1 MRFSGV
7 EQVHRHQEGKPAQ
20 AGAGQIGEV
29 DAAEN
34 LVGLEEYGTEIECA
48 GEERQHVEQ
57 EVSEQPPLLHGVGDQ
72 EDGVERDLL
81 RQEIRRDRQRAEQQQ
96 RSGRHAAPVAVE
108 PAFADAHDRAGKTEA
123 QHGEAHHQRPEM
135 RPASDRED
143 AHDANLQRDHR
154 AGFEAD
160 GEIEA
165 GRRLEVESET
175 GRRGLGQRHGR
186 PGAKTS
192 GERGFTAVS
201 RLAAGAARCC
211 VGKQAHH
218 ANMSAVGPLHPAG
231 SMASR
236 PDASPAGP
244 SFFANALA
252 KTIDCRRLESGNDTG
267 VMDASLMVRL
277 RS

>member
-1 MRFSGV
+1 MALNGICCARRF
-7 EQVHRHQEGKPAQ
+7 A
-20 AGAGQIGEV
+20 
-29 DAAEN
+29 
-34 LVGLEEYGTEIECA
+34 
-48 GEERQHVEQ
+48 
-57 EVSEQPPLLHGVGDQ
+57 
-72 EDGVERDLL
+72 
-81 RQEIRRDRQRAEQQQ
+81 RDRQRAEQHQ
-96 RSGRHAAPVAVE
+96 RSGRHAAPVAIE
-108 PAFADAHDRAGKTEA
+108 PAFADAHDRAGETEA
-123 QHGEAHHQRPEM
+123 QHGKAHHQRPEM

-211 VGKQAHH
+211 VGKPHH
-218 ANMSAVGPLHPAG
+218 VNMSAVGPLRHRPPCPAPPSKRDPQARG
-231 SMASR
+231 R
-236 PDASPAGP
+236 PYGPA
-244 SFFANALA
+244 
-252 KTIDCRRLESGNDTG
+252 TILNFCTRRPQSVSAT
-267 VMDASLMVRL
+267 
-277 RS
+277 